1 MIRFLCLSN
10 KWNKV
15 IVVARKK
22 LPIWDELEGK
32 EKIQLRQVESLDEL
46 EDKNKWKD
54 LQGVNAMFCCLGSRT
69 KYGEVIKDNLN

>member
-32 EKIQLRQVESLDEL
+32 EKI
-46 EDKNKWKD
+46 
-54 LQGVNAMFCCLGSRT
+54 
-69 KYGEVIKDNLN
+69 